1 MHIMFRFTALILG
14 LVLMT
19 VSPSI
24 PDTRASSDAVAQFPA
39 GANSQS
45 FPRFDRAL
53 LLETTS
59 ETSANVSIGDLNGD
73 GNLDLVLVKGRHWP
87 LISKVLLGD
96 GRGHFPLAYNLGET
110 PYRSY
115 SGRLVDIDRDGDL
128 DVVLSNDSPDPKVI
142 YLNDGKGHFH
152 LGSSYGRPDWETR
165 NASVVDLNRDGQ
177 PDIIVAN
184 RTDKNRAN
192 YICLNKGKGRF
203 DADCIAFSNESATTI
218 TAADFNY
225 DRLIDLAVPNRDGGQ
240 SYVYLASPNTTFSIL
255 KRVPFGPPDAAIR
268 MAQAVDI
275 NGDRLLD
282 IVAIGERLGVAVFF
296 GQKDGTFSA
305 GMPIDNG
312 KVTPYALAV
321 GDLNRDGKIDI
332 VVGNVE
338 APSTVYF
345 NDGSGRHFTPIH
357 FGDNKGVVYGFDI
370 ADLDQ
375 DGLLDIAVARSE
387 APNIVY
393 FASSLR
399 SRASAR
405 SHIHGLCARCL
416 TNRCRLARELKRYSL
431 VSTVAKSVL
440 VV

>member
-1 MHIMFRFTALILG
+1 MHMMFQLTILLAG
-14 LVLMT
+14 LVLVT
-19 VSPSI
+19 ASPSA
-24 PDTRASSDAVAQFPA
+24 PDTRASNGAGAQFQA
-39 GANSQS
+39 VANSQS
-45 FPRFDRAL
+45 FPSFDRVL
-53 LLETTS
+53 VLETTS

-73 GNLDLVLVKGRHWP
+73 GNLDIVLVKGRHWP
-87 LISKVLLGD
+87 LISRVLLGD
-96 GRGHFPLAYNLGET
+96 GKGHFPIAYNLGET

-128 DVVLSNDSPDPKVI
+128 DVVLSNDTPDPKVI

-184 RTDKNRAN
+184 RTDKSPAN

-203 DADCIAFSNESATTI
+203 DAGCIAFSHESATTI
-218 TAADFNY
+218 TAADFNH
-225 DRLIDLAVPNRDGGQ
+225 DRLIDVAVPNRDGGQ
-240 SYVYLASPNTTFSIL
+240 SYVYLASAKTTFSSL
-255 KRVPFGPPDAAIR
+255 KRVPFGPPVAAIR
-268 MAQAVDI
+268 MAEAVDL

-282 IVAIGERLGVAVFF
+282 IVAIGERLGVAVYL
-296 GQKDGTFSA
+296 GQKDGMFSA

-321 GDLNRDGKIDI
+321 NDLNRDGRIDI

-345 NDGSGRHFTPIH
+345 NDGSGRHYTPVH
-357 FGDNKGVVYGFDI
+357 FGDNKGTVYGFAI
-370 ADLDQ
+370 ADLDR
-375 DGLLDIAVARSE
+375 DELLDIAVARSE

-393 FASSLR
+393 FASPPR
-399 SRASAR
+399 SK
-405 SHIHGLCARCL
+405 GP
-416 TNRCRLARELKRYSL
+416 
-431 VSTVAKSVL
+431 
-440 VV
+440 